1 MKALIKHIVFN
12 SIFIVLISATSAQAE
27 KTGGIQLKIVV
38 EKEVETT
45 GLKGQTIIKRLEPFN
60 MIPADKVV
68 YTTQY
73 HNTGTQ
79 NARNVLI
86 TNPIPKGLF
95 YLKGSAEQPKTT
107 VTYSIDGGKTF
118 SPPPQLKITQKD
130 GKQRPA
136 LAQDYTH
143 IRWKIQS
150 ISVNEKGSVHFKAQL
165 K

>member
-1 MKALIKHIVFN
+1 M
-12 SIFIVLISATSAQAE
+12 FIVLLYATSVQAE
-27 KTGGIQLKIVV
+27 KTSSIQLKMTV

-45 GLKGQTIIKRLEPFN
+45 DLKGQTKIKRLEPVN
-60 MIPADKVV
+60 IIPGDKVV

-73 HNTGTQ
+73 HNTSTQ
-79 NARNVLI
+79 NIRNVLI

-95 YLKGSAEQPKTT
+95 YLKDSAKQPKTT

-118 SPPPQLKITQKD
+118 NLPSQLKTTQKD

-136 LAQDYTH
+136 LTQDYTH
-143 IRWKIQS
+143 IRWKIRT
-150 ISVNEKGSVHFKAQL
+150 ISVNEKGAVHFKAQL